1 MQRLNYNDS
10 SNTCNYKN
18 NQNQVGFFQLKND
31 GDTAIVRIMHDSVE
45 DFDLL
50 SVHTLQMGNKYRKVN
65 CLRSSPYDPIDK
77 CPFCEISKPVS
88 GRFFV
93 HLLQYDRDAQGNLVI
108 KPVIWDRAKSQFA
121 PKLKS
126 LIEEYGPLSQRLF
139 KVKRTGV
146 AGATNTTYDLIPC
159 DKEIFNDANY
169 PNKPEAFANYDVLGT
184 MVLDKT
190 APEMIQYIQTGNF
203 PNRQNNTPATQ
214 TAQNTYATAPSVPVT
229 PPVTENAQPSYTP
242 PVPPVNTGAPAN
254 VPYNTPTIGG
264 APTTGGYVPNGT
276 GVAPARPNRYY

>member
-1 MQRLNYNDS
+1 MARLSYGDNQS
-10 SNTCNYKN
+10 TGNYKN

-31 GDTAIVRIMHDSVE
+31 GDTAIVRIMHDSIE

-65 CLRSSPYDPIDK
+65 CLRSSPYDPIEN

-139 KVKRTGV
+139 KIKRTGA

-159 DKEIFNDANY
+159 DREIFNDSNY
-169 PNKPEAFANYDVLGT
+169 PNKPDAFSNYDVLGT
-184 MVLDKT
+184 MVLNKT
-190 APEMIQYIQTGNF
+190 APEMITYIQTGNF
-203 PNRQNNTPATQ
+203 PNPNQQQVKSNNYNA
-214 TAQNTYATAPSVPVT
+214 NTAPAPV
-229 PPVTENAQPSYTP
+229 NP
-242 PVPPVNTGAPAN
+242 PVPPVPQAPASAPAIN
-254 VPYNTPTIGG
+254 PYI
-264 APTTGGYVPNGT
+264 APTTGTGESPTTYGAPTGMGTVPN
-276 GVAPARPNRYY
+276 RPNRYY